1 MLLRFAV
8 ANHASIRERQELS
21 VLALDDRADVALL
34 EVPGLRDRALPV
46 VGIFG
51 ANASGKS
58 NVTDAIRFM
67 IRCVI
72 DSYQRW
78 SPGAPIRRAAFALDD
93 ASRRDPSEF
102 VMDFVVAG
110 VRYEYGFSCDDERFI
125 DERLYSYPEGRTRL
139 AFRRSADGQ
148 VKFGPSFTGPR
159 KLIAR
164 LMRPNSLYLSAA
176 AANNHEQLLPVYGWF
191 RSGVRVATDADT
203 VMRIAATVH
212 LYERHERNRVIDLL
226 RYADLGIGDISISQE
241 ELPAEARRHLAE
253 AFRIINPELA
263 DFDDSEL
270 YVPRVELAHAVG
282 DRHFVL
288 PMESESS
295 GTITWLGMVGPIVGA
310 LRDGS
315 TLLVD

>member
-72 DSYQRW
+72 DSHQRW

-93 ASRRDPSEF
+93 AGRRDPSEF

-125 DERLYSYPEGRTRL
+125 DEWLYSYPEGRPRL

-226 RYADLGIGDISISQE
+226 RYADLGIGDISI
-241 ELPAEARRHLAE
+241 
-253 AFRIINPELA
+253 NPELA

-282 DRHFVL
+282 DRRFVL
-288 PMESESS
+288 PMEAESS

-315 TLLVD
+315 TLLVDELNARLHPHLAGHLIRLFQD